1 MLFYDLQSNGN
12 PETRFFLHQKT
23 KCFKCKAIIIL
34 RWIPVKRR
42 QDYLFKRKFLFKKA
56 RKGNAKSFVGTCPL
70 SLTDTCT
77 FWMLRTPVLLYEKK
91 NIFHKMQ
98 LSKKVFFV
106 IHFGVFVQTYGGKI
120 CVRFN
125 PLHKFLVK
133 TSN

>member
-77 FWMLRTPVLLYEKK
+77 FWMLRTPVLLYEK
-91 NIFHKMQ
+91 NISFIKCNFRKKYS
-98 LSKKVFFV
+98 LSYISESLFRHMAAKYASDLILYIIFW
-106 IHFGVFVQTYGGKI
+106 
-120 CVRFN
+120 
-125 PLHKFLVK
+125 
-133 TSN
+133 